1 MGFFILSYGYMEN
14 RVPNDSDKKKDNSN
28 NTKEQQQKTYLMCS
42 HTVIAINFIKINI
55 NVQLWCRK
63 TNGK

>member
-28 NTKEQQQKTYLMCS
+28 NTKEQQQK
-42 HTVIAINFIKINI
+42 NI
-55 NVQLWCRK
+55 PHVFAYRDRNQFY
-63 TNGK
+63 